1 MDMTPTEDD
10 DQLLIAALL
19 ASTPPSRVSEDFL
32 SRVNAR
38 IDETAGWLGL
48 ADFRVWT
55 LRLAP
60 AAAALALVAILWPG
74 TATTTTP
81 SSSSSSNS
89 SNTAAPA
96 PSFKP
101 ASATDWQQD
110 ISGDALLDAALHAPA
125 RDARAR

>member
-1 MDMTPTEDD
+1 MTDN
-10 DQLLIAALL
+10 DQDLVASVL
-19 ASTPPSRVSEDFL
+19 ASMPPPDVSADFL

-38 IDETAGWLGL
+38 IGETAGWLGL

-74 TATTTTP
+74 TATTTP
-81 SSSSSSNS
+81 SFSSSSSSNS

-96 PSFKP
+96 RSFKP

-110 ISGDALLDAALHAPA
+110 ISGDALLDAALQTPA
-125 RDARAR
+125 RDARVR

>member
-1 MDMTPTEDD
+1 MTDN
-10 DQLLIAALL
+10 DQDLVASVL
-19 ASTPPSRVSEDFL
+19 ASMPPPDVSADFL

-38 IDETAGWLGL
+38 IGETAGWLGL

-74 TATTTTP
+74 TATTTP
-81 SSSSSSNS
+81 SFSSSSSSNSSNS

-96 PSFKP
+96 RSFKP

-110 ISGDALLDAALHAPA
+110 ISGDALLDAALQTPA
-125 RDARAR
+125 RDARVR

>member
-1 MDMTPTEDD
+1 MNPEDD
-10 DQLLIAALL
+10 QALVAAVL
-19 ASTPPSRVSEDFL
+19 ASMPPQDVPADFL

-60 AAAALALVAILWPG
+60 AAAALALVALLWPG
-74 TATTTTP
+74 TATTTPSP
-81 SSSSSSNS
+81 SSS

-96 PSFKP
+96 PNFTP

-110 ISGDALLDAALHAPA
+110 ITGDALLDAALHTPA
-125 RDARAR
+125 RDARVR